1 MIVIYVLTAIE
12 KMDLAKLKEVGYK
25 SFFLHYPNDYFADEW
40 SHVFSNQLQSF
51 IKIDFC
57 STRDYHEE
65 GCSTAVMFN
74 LGHQIHL
81 MIGVCI
87 WKRFLPTVLFGL
99 FTQEVNAE
107 ADQNLQIVNYFI
119 LDIHIFENKPFQ
131 GKSIVVNFE
140 TSDIFW
146 KTRVSLEQM
155 VCKYIIL
162 KIDYSFKN
170 NETCLL

>member
-1 MIVIYVLTAIE
+1 
-12 KMDLAKLKEVGYK
+12 MDLANLKEVGYK
-25 SFFLHYPNDYFADEW
+25 SFFLHDPNDYFAGEW

-65 GCSTAVMFN
+65 ACSTAVMFN

-87 WKRFLPTVLFGL
+87 WKRFLPTGLFVL

-119 LDIHIFENKPFQ
+119 FDIHIFDFHGSLNGGNHLAHIFKLYVQLNIPNVKEPFQ
-131 GKSIVVNFE
+131 GKSIVVDFE
-140 TSDIFW
+140 TNDIF
-146 KTRVSLEQM
+146 
-155 VCKYIIL
+155 
-162 KIDYSFKN
+162 
-170 NETCLL
+170 